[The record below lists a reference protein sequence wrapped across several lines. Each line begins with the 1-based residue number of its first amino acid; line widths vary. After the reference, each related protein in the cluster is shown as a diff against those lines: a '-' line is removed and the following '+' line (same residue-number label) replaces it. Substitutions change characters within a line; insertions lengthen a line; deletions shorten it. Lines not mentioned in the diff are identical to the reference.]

1 MKTKNIADALRELAE
16 KEDARDAVRSFIAER
31 AALDTPEKRQEIA
44 EIVYMIV
51 REQIEQPNW
60 IDQVFNR
67 IDIGFQDSPVVRT
80 KSGLDAWQLSDKS
93 DLPQRFQTTKD
104 QLVNTYRFGGS
115 TNASRRELG
124 AGRIDTLQQLAA
136 EIRNQMQGKMNTF
149 VWNLLKATS
158 NAGDSNYFD
167 AAATYKARL
176 DNAID
181 YLTDFGDIKAIVGLG
196 SAGINAVT
204 NFTGYSETKLTE
216 KDNSLF
222 LQSYRGI
229 PLVKVKQV
237 YKADN
242 GEFNVEDGTAQI
254 TGDKVFVVTGTA
266 GHTIYQG
273 GIVEDT
279 DKNIRTGSI
288 DLAVETY
295 FGSVAL
301 APGRRIAQ
309 VEYS

>member
-1 MKTKNIADALRELAE
+1 MKTKIYESLRALAE
-16 KEDARDAVRSFIAER
+16 KEDAKESVRQFIAER

-51 REQIEQPNW
+51 REQVEQPNW
-60 IDQVFNR
+60 VDQIFQRV
-67 IDIGFQDSPVVRT
+67 DLGFQDSPVVRT
-80 KSGLDAWQLSDKS
+80 KSGLDAWQLSDKA

-124 AGRIDTLQQLAA
+124 SGRIDTLQQLAS
-136 EIRNQMQGKMNTF
+136 EIRNQMQGKINTY
-149 VWNLLKATS
+149 VWNLLVATS
-158 NAGDSNYFD
+158 SSGDANYFD
-167 AAATYKARL
+167 TGATYKARL
-176 DNAID
+176 DSAID
-181 YLTDFGDIKAIVGLG
+181 YLSDFGNIRAIVGLG
-196 SAGINAVT
+196 SAGVNAVT
-204 NFTGYSETKLTE
+204 NFTGYSETRLSE
-216 KDNSLF
+216 RDDSLF
-222 LQSYRGI
+222 LQTYRGI
-229 PLVKVKQV
+229 PLVKVRQV
-237 YKADN
+237 YKSDAGD
-242 GEFNVEDGTAQI
+242 FNVEDGTAQI
-254 TGDKVFVVTGTA
+254 TGDKVFVLTETA